1 MGLVYIYVAL
11 AAYNTGYL
19 TLPMES
25 IETIIDEAA
34 NVATIDGKGSMTNS
48 WAKKDAGG
56 ANGGGDKGH
65 RRTGSGA
72 GIKEARK
79 REREERRQEKKRA
92 REGGVRDWKNIWST
106 GTDACLDVP
115 LGGVCEVLYGEGRGV
130 DPEDEMEEDAG
141 LYCG

>member
-1 MGLVYIYVAL
+1 MLLVYIYVAL

-34 NVATIDGKGSMTNS
+34 NVATIDGKGSRVHS
-48 WAKKDAGG
+48 SAKKGAGSG
-56 ANGGGDKGH
+56 TGGGEKGH
-65 RRTGSGA
+65 RTMGSGA

-92 REGGVRDWKNIWST
+92 REGGVRDWKKIWST

-115 LGGVCEVLYGEGRGV
+115 LGGVCEVLYGEGRDI
-130 DPEDEMEEDAG
+130 DPDDEMEEDAR